1 MADKGSFPEGFA
13 IPLLPKSRKRKLS
26 RSTLCI
32 ICQTDRPGEPVR
44 KAKEDSIEK
53 AIKATEQRRDE
64 EVRARFVS
72 HDADTG
78 IHWPSTCYA
87 SYTSDQNIRYKTPSD
102 ALQHT
107 SRQKEVDV
115 ISSRTFHSA
124 MAPVDWSRCFIC
136 KNKTHKK
143 SRDLINLCTFEACES
158 IRIAAE
164 GKGDSSMLHILNGVN
179 GDLIQQRQSTVRTVS
194 LLMSVRKPRLA
205 CPKEKP

>member
-32 ICQTDRPGEPVR
+32 ICQTDRPGEPLR

-78 IHWPSTCYA
+78 IHWHSTCYA
-87 SYTSDQNIRYKTPSD
+87 SYTSDHNIRYKTPSD

-115 ISSRTFHSA
+115 ISSRIFRSA

-143 SRDLINLCTFEACES
+143 NRDLINLCTFEACES

-164 GKGDSSMLHILNGVN
+164 RKGDSSMCNIGY
-179 GDLIQQRQSTVRTVS
+179 
-194 LLMSVRKPRLA
+194 
-205 CPKEKP
+205 CPNDRWII

>member
-32 ICQTDRPGEPVR
+32 ICQTDRPGEPLR

-53 AIKATEQRRDE
+53 AIKATEKRRDE

-78 IHWPSTCYA
+78 IHWHSTCYA
-87 SYTSDQNIRYKTPSD
+87 SYTSDQNIRYKMPSD

-115 ISSRTFHSA
+115 ISSRTFRSA
-124 MAPVDWSRCFIC
+124 MAPVDWSKCFIC
-136 KNKTHKK
+136 KNKSHKK
-143 SRDLINLCTFEACES
+143 NRDLINLCTFEACES
-158 IRIAAE
+158 IE
-164 GKGDSSMLHILNGVN
+164 
-179 GDLIQQRQSTVRTVS
+179 
-194 LLMSVRKPRLA
+194 
-205 CPKEKP
+205 

>member
-26 RSTLCI
+26 RSTSCI
-32 ICQTDRPGEPVR
+32 ICQTDRPGEPLR

-78 IHWPSTCYA
+78 IHWHSTCYA
-87 SYTSDQNIRYKTPSD
+87 SYTSDQNIHYKTPSD

-107 SRQKEVDV
+107 SRQNEVDV
-115 ISSRTFHSA
+115 ISNRTFRSA
-124 MAPVDWSRCFIC
+124 MAQLIGRGVSFVKKGLIKRVKILSIYAHSRPVKAS
-136 KNKTHKK
+136 
-143 SRDLINLCTFEACES
+143 E
-158 IRIAAE
+158 
-164 GKGDSSMLHILNGVN
+164 
-179 GDLIQQRQSTVRTVS
+179 
-194 LLMSVRKPRLA
+194 
-205 CPKEKP
+205 

>member
-1 MADKGSFPEGFA
+1 MLYVQIS
-13 IPLLPKSRKRKLS
+13 IYSSIVIYYLNIQVINSLS
-26 RSTLCI
+26 R
-32 ICQTDRPGEPVR
+32 PVPSELNR
-44 KAKEDSIEK
+44 VMGFI
-53 AIKATEQRRDE
+53 DE

-102 ALQHT
+102 AFQHT

-115 ISSRTFHSA
+115 ISSRTFRSA
-124 MAPVDWSRCFIC
+124 MAPVDWSKCFIC
-136 KNKTHKK
+136 KNKSHKK

-164 GKGDSSMLHILNGVN
+164 RKGDSSMLHILNGVN
-179 GDLIQQRQSTVRTVS
+179 GDLIAAEAKYHKNCFATYVS
-194 LLMSVRKPRLA
+194 KKTTLSL
-205 CPKEKP
+205 PKGEALDSPHERAFKTLYLI